1 MGVAEIFFG
10 GAVEVAGHPAG
21 GGERE
26 TRARETGNRVSCT
39 ACVRQLKSF
48 LTFLLTI

>member
-1 MGVAEIFFG
+1 
-10 GAVEVAGHPAG
+10 VAGHPAG

-26 TRARETGNRVSCT
+26 TGARETGNRVSCT

-48 LTFLLTI
+48 LTFLLTNLSKK